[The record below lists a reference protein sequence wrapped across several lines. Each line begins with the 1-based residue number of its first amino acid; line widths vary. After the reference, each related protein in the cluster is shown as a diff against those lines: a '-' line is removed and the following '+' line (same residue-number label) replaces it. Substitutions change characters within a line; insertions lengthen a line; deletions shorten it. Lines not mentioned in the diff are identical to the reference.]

1 MTTTTTNSSMAKRS
15 KPSSSDSDE
24 DAPEKKKSRTTTA
37 KQVSNG
43 GGSSTIARIRGAKP
57 PAVSAATNKNT
68 IETAANPQTS
78 ITSASSAQVVSGGNK
93 GSVTSFLKSARLTKS
108 QPPHADT
115 TKAENTNANTPAG
128 ASKSDTKK
136 NDLPSQDLNTDISRR
151 KSGVLLS
158 ACLFAANVAS
168 AAYIFSQHTVHNLAQ
183 MRCASTVN
191 KLQLELSD
199 SKDEMKLL
207 RKAIETLEGRYTNA
221 NIEGMKTIF
230 GSSLTEH
237 KQFLTSDELLKWK
250 QWLNALEEE
259 RLSTMNDFNENRY
272 SDEEE

>member
-43 GGSSTIARIRGAKP
+43 GVSSTTARRRGAKA
-57 PAVSAATNKNT
+57 PAVAAATNNNT
-68 IETAANPQTS
+68 KETAANPQTS
-78 ITSASSAQVVSGGNK
+78 ITSASSVQVNGGNK
-93 GSVTSFLKSARLTKS
+93 EGEGSVTSFLKSARLTKS

-191 KLQLELSD
+191 KLQLELSN

-259 RLSTMNDFNENRY
+259 RLSTMNDFNEKMK
-272 SDEEE
+272 SLL

>member
-1 MTTTTTNSSMAKRS
+1 MTTTTNSSMAKRS

-24 DAPEKKKSRTTTA
+24 DDAPEKKKLRTTTA

-43 GGSSTIARIRGAKP
+43 GGSSTTARRRGEEPKHQLWLL
-57 PAVSAATNKNT
+57 
-68 IETAANPQTS
+68 PQTK
-78 ITSASSAQVVSGGNK
+78 IQKRQQPTRRRQLHPHHQRKSSAG
-93 GSVTSFLKSARLTKS
+93 
-108 QPPHADT
+108 PPHADT
-115 TKAENTNANTPAG
+115 TKAQNTNANTPAG

-136 NDLPSQDLNTDISRR
+136 NDLPSQDINTDISRR

-168 AAYIFSQHTVHNLAQ
+168 AAYIFSQHTFHNLAQ
-183 MRCASTVN
+183 MKCASTVN

-199 SKDEMKLL
+199 AKDEMKLL

-250 QWLNALEEE
+250 HWLNALEKE
-259 RLSTMNDFNENRY
+259 RLSTMNDFNEKMK
-272 SDEEE
+272 SLL